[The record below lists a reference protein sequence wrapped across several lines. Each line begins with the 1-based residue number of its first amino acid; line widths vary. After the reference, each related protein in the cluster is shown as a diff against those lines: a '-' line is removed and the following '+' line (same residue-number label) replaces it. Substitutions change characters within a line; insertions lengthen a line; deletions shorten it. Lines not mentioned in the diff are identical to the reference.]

1 MTPPSWDREKKS
13 DEQVFEDKV
22 RDIMYKRRITY
33 QEAANLV
40 KKGQRSIFEF

>member
-1 MTPPSWDREKKS
+1 MTPPSWERERKN
-13 DEQVFEDKV
+13 EEEIFENKV